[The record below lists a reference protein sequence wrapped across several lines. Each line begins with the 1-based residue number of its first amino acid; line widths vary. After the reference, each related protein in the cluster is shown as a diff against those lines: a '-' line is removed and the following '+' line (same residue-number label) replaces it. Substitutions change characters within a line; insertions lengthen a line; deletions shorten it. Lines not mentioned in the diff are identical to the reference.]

1 MPKLPFITEV
11 PEFKPRPHLGQ
22 DEALSKFQKDVLDAL
37 DVIEQKG
44 DYSLDRAVQA
54 WNGVLI
60 IGGILILAL
69 VANLPIGALAVASLK
84 HWLSP

>member
-1 MPKLPFITEV
+1 MPRLPFISEV
-11 PEFKPRPHLGQ
+11 PDFKPRQHLGQ
-22 DEALSKFQKDVLDAL
+22 DASLSSFQKEVLQAL
-37 DVIEQKG
+37 DVIEQRG
-44 DYSLDRAVQA
+44 QYSLDLAMRA
-54 WNGVLI
+54 WNGVLL